1 MGEIIA
7 MKPSEALDSHRD
19 AVRAIVARYGLAG
32 ARVFGSAARNDDR
45 VDSDLD
51 LLVEPTDQTSLLDLG
66 GVQAEVSELLGVR
79 VQVLTPAS
87 LPEPW
92 RGRVLKQAQP
102 L

>member
-1 MGEIIA
+1 
-7 MKPSEALDSHRD
+7 MKASEALDSHRD
-19 AVRAIVARYGLAG
+19 AVRAIVARYGLAR
-32 ARVFGSAARNDDR
+32 ARVFGSVARNDDR

-66 GVQAEVSELLGVR
+66 GVQAVISELLGVR

-87 LPEPW
+87 LPEQW
-92 RGRVLKQAQP
+92 RGRVLKKARP